1 MGGEAS
7 FLSDASDVA
16 TCGSA
21 VRLGVIVFTVLET
34 GSASGCQHTIL
45 SLTKRRSFCRSV
57 VAIFK
62 PQHRVCDR
70 TATAFVVYVGCI
82 VKVSKSDR

>member
-21 VRLGVIVFTVLET
+21 VRLGVNVFTVLET
-34 GSASGCQHTIL
+34 VQHLAVNTPLYLSPSAAV
-45 SLTKRRSFCRSV
+45 FCRSV

>member
-34 GSASGCQHTIL
+34 GSASGCQHTTL
-45 SLTKRRSFCRSV
+45 SLTKRRSFL
-57 VAIFK
+57 
-62 PQHRVCDR
+62 
-70 TATAFVVYVGCI
+70 
-82 VKVSKSDR
+82 